1 MFPFLE
7 AYKNLLTKSRFCCID
22 CMTITISCL
31 GKKEQEEDKQNIEY
45 RLVRSTCIS
54 SRPTRSDNN
63 FRLKVR
69 VQCFQVAKKIEGKCY
84 NKLQSTSQH
93 HMCGTKNS
101 HIQIAISLI
110 SLYVSFLPRSF
121 PCVKYIKL
129 MTIIFCEV
137 VKPSS
142 LVLSLQR

>member
-1 MFPFLE
+1 MLPFLE

-22 CMTITISCL
+22 CITITISCL

-93 HMCGTKNS
+93 HICGTKNS

-110 SLYVSFLPRSF
+110 SLSAQVFSLCKIHQINDDYFLRS
-121 PCVKYIKL
+121 CKA
-129 MTIIFCEV
+129 
-137 VKPSS
+137 
-142 LVLSLQR
+142 VLSCAKSTTLIK